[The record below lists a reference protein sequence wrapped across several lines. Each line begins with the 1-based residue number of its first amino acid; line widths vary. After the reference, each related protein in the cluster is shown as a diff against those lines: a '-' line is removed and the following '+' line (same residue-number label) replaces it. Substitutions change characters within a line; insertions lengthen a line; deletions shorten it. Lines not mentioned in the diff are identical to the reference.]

1 MAHYDV
7 FLSHANADKIDFV
20 EDLKKSFD
28 KLGISIFYD
37 KDTLKWGDNWK
48 NKIIE
53 GLENCDFGVIVIS
66 DSFFGREWTEKE
78 LKTLLSRQNKSGQK
92 IILPILYN
100 TTLKE
105 LTAHYKKLADIQFLD
120 ASKYNIKDITIQLAR
135 VLLSEKARTK
145 KQTEKYSL
153 FDDFFQRMNTLSFY
167 EWFSRLIENGNQFIE
182 DYDENYIGWNLGS
195 DVIQQKK
202 DKRTGEAVYRINP
215 IYYEDAKSYFEEK
228 IRPQM

>member
-1 MAHYDV
+1 MRYDV
-7 FLSHANADKIDFV
+7 FLSHANQDKIDYV

-48 NKIIE
+48 RKIIE

-100 TTLKE
+100 INIKE
-105 LTAHYKKLADIQFLD
+105 LMEHYKRLADIQFLD
-120 ASKYNIKDITIQLAR
+120 ASQYDIKDITIQLAN
-135 VLLSEKARTK
+135 VLLSEKACAD
-145 KQTEKYSL
+145 KQAESDSL
-153 FDDFFQRMNTLSFY
+153 FDDLFHRMNTLSFY

-182 DYDENYIGWNLGS
+182 DYDENYIGWWNT
-195 DVIQQKK
+195 DVLQFKE
-202 DKRTGEAVYRINP
+202 DDRTGKMVFRINP
-215 IYYEDAKSYFEEK
+215 IYYEDAKIYFEKK
-228 IRPQM
+228 IRPQI